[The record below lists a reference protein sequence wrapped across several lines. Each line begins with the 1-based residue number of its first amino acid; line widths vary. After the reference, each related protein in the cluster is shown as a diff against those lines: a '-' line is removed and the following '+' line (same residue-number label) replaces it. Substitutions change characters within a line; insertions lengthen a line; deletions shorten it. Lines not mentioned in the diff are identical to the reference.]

1 MHQEEPSV
9 VDHHVH
15 QGSWQQRSDGAQ
27 IEGEVHRSFRKVE
40 PIEGTNESEAGSVQ
54 VVATIQVISTDSS
67 VRCTSC
73 RFSRLQRH
81 VHQIMPG
88 GGHGVVITLDD
99 VVLEQVPGSLVHKLR
114 IGDCKSTDDQSH
126 LYTTDA
132 K

>member
-40 PIEGTNESEAGSVQ
+40 PIEGTHEGKAGSVQ
-54 VVATIQVISTDSS
+54 VVATIQVMSTDSS
-67 VRCTSC
+67 VRLC
-73 RFSRLQRH
+73 RLSRLQEH
-81 VHQIMPG
+81 VHQIVPG

-99 VVLEQVPGSLVHKLR
+99 VVLEQVPGSLVHELR
-114 IGDCKSTDDQSH
+114 VGDRKSTDDQSH